1 VLPGPNRAGA
11 ADADGLMSAQGADA
25 IGNEAVRTPVA
36 AADDVA
42 RPGGGGADRPAL
54 RDVLREKR
62 FQISAENEFC
72 APLGRAVGIMA
83 AHRIV
88 FPVTPD
94 PFPVFIA
101 FVAGDVDQDLHAG
114 GFADGL
120 KHVDRAANVRVKGQF
135 RLFVGEADKG
145 LGTEVKDKF
154 GLIFL
159 ESFHNLVEIADISM
173 NMRYSLPEP
182 R

>member
-1 VLPGPNRAGA
+1 MGK
-11 ADADGLMSAQGADA
+11 
-25 IGNEAVRTPVA
+25 E
-36 AADDVA
+36 
-42 RPGGGGADRPAL
+42 
-54 RDVLREKR
+54 R